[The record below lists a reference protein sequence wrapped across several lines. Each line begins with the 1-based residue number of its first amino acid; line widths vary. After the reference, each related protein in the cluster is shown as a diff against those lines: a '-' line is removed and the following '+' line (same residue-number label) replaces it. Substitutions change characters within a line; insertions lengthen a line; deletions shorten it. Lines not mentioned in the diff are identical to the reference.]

1 MAILNDEYWKIRF
14 EQLYEAQLSQED
26 EFLERIKDMYM
37 EAISNIEKDITK
49 WYMRLKINNDVSLRA
64 AKMLLKNNELEEF
77 KWTLKQY
84 IKRAKENGIA
94 NDWTKQL
101 ENASAKFHIS
111 RLEAIKLQIQEHL
124 EYLYGN
130 YLDEMYEAMQDTY
143 KDTYYKTAYELQTGF
158 NMGFEVAQ
166 IDTKTLEKILAKPWA
181 VDELNFS
188 DRIWKDKNK
197 LINTLQNT
205 LVQSLIRGTPQ
216 DKVVKEFAKKMNVSL
231 SQAGR
236 LIATETAYFATIGE
250 FDNLNNLGVK
260 QYEILATLDR
270 RTSDICRHLDG
281 KMFNMS
287 DFKTGITAPPFHCW
301 CRSCIIP
308 HTPKLKGSKR
318 VARND
323 EGKTYYIDGNMK
335 YNDWKEV
342 FVDKTKTYKQWQDD
356 NKNGTIRTEHKIV
369 NGKNIAGQWKRRPNL
384 FASEIDDIV
393 NYQGFD
399 GLPRL
404 VNDKEEFLKLVD
416 DDHFI
421 GKRVYTA
428 KTQKQLN
435 EYANDLRYGKWYID
449 CHVGGSQ
456 FGQGMYCSSDYTKGH
471 KLKDVNGIMDYY
483 TNIGML
489 RGKSFSKIE
498 TITLDKSAKILYVPR
513 ERIFSNVGVYK
524 AVAKVYV
531 NNNPKEFGLSADFI
545 KNVNKLNIEQQSE
558 YEKICFAKAEEIFKK
573 KINPSIIAVEL
584 GYDAIKVE
592 RRNGEMPHTVILNR
606 TKVIL
611 FEGDLNE

>member
-1 MAILNDEYWKIRF
+1 MVIPDNEYWKARF

-26 EFLERIKDMYM
+26 EFLERVKDMYM
-37 EAISNIEKDITK
+37 EAIDNLEKDIAK
-49 WYMRLKINNDVSLRA
+49 WYMRLKVNNDVSLRA
-64 AKMLLKNNELEEF
+64 AKLLLKNNELEEF

-84 IKRAKENGIA
+84 IKRAKENGIT

-130 YLDEMYEAMQDTY
+130 YLDGMYEAMQDTY
-143 KDTYYKTAYELQTGF
+143 QNTYYKTAYELQAGF
-158 NMGFEVAQ
+158 NMGFEIVK

-250 FDNLNNLGVK
+250 FDSLNNLGVK

-287 DFKTGITAPPFHCW
+287 DFKTGITAPPFHYW

-318 VARND
+318 AAKND

-335 YNDWKEV
+335 YNNWKKV
-342 FVDKTKTYKQWQDD
+342 FVDKTKIYKDWQKE
-356 NKNGTIRTEHKIV
+356 NKDSNVIHKIV
-369 NGKNIAGQWKRRPNL
+369 DGEAVADKWKRRKNL
-384 FASEIDDIV
+384 FENQIDDVV

-399 GLPRL
+399 GLPRI
-404 VNDKEEFLKLVD
+404 VYSKDEFLKLVN

-421 GKRVYTA
+421 GKRAYTA
-428 KTQKQLN
+428 KTLKQLD
-435 EYANDLRYGKWYID
+435 EYIYDLRYGKWYID
-449 CHVGGSQ
+449 CRVGKAQYGK
-456 FGQGMYCSSDYTKGH
+456 GMYCATDYTKGNYFSGLDKEMEH
-471 KLKDVNGIMDYY
+471 YIQL
-483 TNIGML
+483 
-489 RGKSFSKIE
+489 GKSNGNNFKKIE
-498 TITLDKSAKILYVPR
+498 IITLDKTAKIFTIPDKDYVSKSDLII
-513 ERIFSNVGVYK
+513 EI
-524 AVAKVYV
+524 AKQYV
-531 NNNPKEFGLSADFI
+531 KKYPSWFGLST
-545 KNVNKLNIEQQSE
+545 NYTREEYNKK
-558 YEKICFAKAEEIFKK
+558 YEAYANKIFKNK
-573 KINPSIIAVEL
+573 YDIGSMVALL
-584 GYDAIKVE
+584 GYDVINVAGH
-592 RRNGEMPHTVILNR
+592 GESNSYTVILNR
-606 TKVIL
+606 TKLII
-611 FEGDLNE
+611 FEGDINED

>member
-1 MAILNDEYWKIRF
+1 MVIPDNEYWKARF

-26 EFLERIKDMYM
+26 EFLERVKDMYM
-37 EAISNIEKDITK
+37 EAIDNLEKDIAK
-49 WYMRLKINNDVSLRA
+49 WYMRLKVNNDVSLRA
-64 AKMLLKNNELEEF
+64 AKLLLKNNELEEF

-84 IKRAKENGIA
+84 IKRAEENGIT
-94 NDWTKQL
+94 NNWTKQL

-130 YLDEMYEAMQDTY
+130 YLDGMYEAMQDTY
-143 KDTYYKTAYELQTGF
+143 QNTYYKTAYELQAGF
-158 NMGFEVAQ
+158 NMGFEIAK

-188 DRIWKDKNK
+188 DRISKDKNK

-250 FDNLNNLGVK
+250 FDSMDNLGVK

-270 RTSDICRHLDG
+270 RTSDICRYLDG
-281 KMFNMS
+281 KVFNMS
-287 DFKTGITAPPFHCW
+287 DKQIGITAPPFHCW

-318 VARND
+318 AARND

-456 FGQGMYCSSDYTKGH
+456 FGQGMYCSSDYTKGY
-471 KLKDVNGIMDYY
+471 KLKDVDNLMNYY
-483 TNIGML
+483 LKLYSKGNNYPH
-489 RGKSFSKIE
+489 KIE
-498 TITLDKSAKILYVPR
+498 ILTLDKSA
-513 ERIFSNVGVYK
+513 RIFIL
-524 AVAKVYV
+524 
-531 NNNPKEFGLSADFI
+531 PKEKSFSGVNVFVHIAKEYVKTNPEHFGLTKDYI
-545 KNVNKLNIEQQSE
+545 KNLDKLSSKELIPYTKAWDKIGSELLHNKRSASALL
-558 YEKICFAKAEEIFKK
+558 
-573 KINPSIIAVEL
+573 VEL
-584 GYDAIKVE
+584 GYDAIRAE
-592 RRNGEMPHTVILNR
+592 RRNDDLPHTIILNR
-606 TKVIL
+606 SKLIL
-611 FEGDLNE
+611 FEGDLND